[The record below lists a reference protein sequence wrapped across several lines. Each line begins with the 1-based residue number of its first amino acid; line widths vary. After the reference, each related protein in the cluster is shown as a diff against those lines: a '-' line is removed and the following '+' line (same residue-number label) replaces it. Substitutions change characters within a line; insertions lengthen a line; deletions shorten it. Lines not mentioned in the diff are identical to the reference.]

1 MVWKDIINY
10 PQVPCHLSEK
20 RIKWSFIIEF
30 FSWICGFYE
39 RLIGTTKKIL
49 NKSTERLHLTKTQLR
64 TIITTVEKVVNSGPL
79 VYLDNDLENQII
91 TPMHF
96 LSLNTKNGTP
106 ALISEYEKNDP
117 NDQDYQNEEMTMTQ
131 KVLKHGKKL
140 TSTSNSSGN
149 QGERIIY

>member
-49 NKSTERLHLTKTQLR
+49 NKSTGRLHLTKTQLR

-79 VYLDNDLENQII
+79 VYLDNDLENQINN
-91 TPMHF
+91 TNA
-96 LSLNTKNGTP
+96 LSI
-106 ALISEYEKNDP
+106 A
-117 NDQDYQNEEMTMTQ
+117 
-131 KVLKHGKKL
+131 KHKK
-140 TSTSNSSGN
+140 
-149 QGERIIY
+149 